1 MLQFHIP
8 SQTRSRLLRFTAVL
22 NSRFADR
29 QAPVIFGQSA
39 IGIVKLQL
47 VRGEEQAVRNP
58 LRKRYLRELRA
69 DLGKYLVIFLLM
81 ILSIAEISGFLVCD
95 ESMIA
100 AYHESF
106 IKYNVEDGNFTVEA
120 ELKDRQI
127 SAIEE
132 AGVSVYPLFFTDRP
146 LTNGTTMRIFPMRD
160 VVDLPCL
167 MEGALP
173 EAADEIAIDRMYADN
188 NGLKIGDTLSL
199 SSGKDFRI
207 SGLVALSDYSA
218 LFENNNDTMVDA
230 KQFGVSVI
238 SEEAF
243 QAFDRDLL
251 TWRYAWKYDEPPADE
266 TEENTRA
273 EEFVKTL
280 TKTADLTGFLPRYQN
295 QAIMFT
301 GEDMGSDRAMM
312 TVFLYIVIVIIAFVF
327 AVTISNTIV
336 SEAAV
341 IGTLRATG
349 FTRRELIRHYMT
361 LPVIVTL
368 ISAAVGNVFGYTV
381 MKNINAALY
390 YGSYSLPTYVT
401 RWSAAAFLETT
412 VIPLILMAVI
422 TWWVL
427 HRRLK
432 LSPLQF
438 LRRDLRRSRNRR
450 AFPLSKRIPFFSRFR
465 LRIAAQNRNNYIVL
479 AIGILFANFLLLFG
493 LMFPNV
499 LHNYMDALPNNMFCK
514 YQYVL
519 QLPAGAV
526 NEDRKI
532 ESLLNMMLFQRAV
545 ETENPDAEKFTAY
558 SLRTVADDRHPFKE
572 EELLVYGVEETSRYI
587 SQEIHPGEV
596 YVSRAYAEKWMLDA
610 GSTIT
615 LKEPYEDKTY
625 TFEVNGIYPY
635 DGALAVF
642 MERED
647 MNTAFD
653 LGSGTFSGYF
663 SETEITDVDEKY
675 IGQRIDF
682 EALSKVSRQLLISM
696 GSMMNIV
703 DVFAVIMFMILIYL
717 MSKMIIEKNAA
728 SISMTKILGYRTGE
742 IARLY
747 VMVTSILV
755 VLLLAATIPLES
767 IALQWVFR
775 MMLRTEMTGWIPFV
789 ISGSV
794 YRNALLIGIG
804 TYVAVALLEYRRIGK
819 VPMDE
824 ALKNVE

>member
-1 MLQFHIP
+1 M
-8 SQTRSRLLRFTAVL
+8 
-22 NSRFADR
+22 
-29 QAPVIFGQSA
+29 
-39 IGIVKLQL
+39 K
-47 VRGEEQAVRNP
+47 NP
-58 LRKRYLRELRA
+58 LRRRYLRELRA
-69 DLGKYLVIFLLM
+69 DFGKYMVIFLLM
-81 ILSIAEISGFLVCD
+81 ILSISEISGFLVCD
-95 ESMIA
+95 ESMIS
-100 AYHESF
+100 AYRESF
-106 IKYNVEDGNFTVEA
+106 TKYNIEDGNFTVES
-120 ELKDRQI
+120 ELKARQI

-132 AGVSVYPLFFTDRP
+132 AGVTVYPLYFTDRL
-146 LTNGTTMRIFPMRD
+146 LTNGTTMRMFSMRD
-160 VVDLPCL
+160 AVDLPCL

-173 EAADEIAIDRMYADN
+173 EKSDEIAIDRMYADN
-188 NGLKIGDTLSL
+188 NGLKVGDTLSL
-199 SSGKDFRI
+199 EEKTDSGEAAAGTMYRI

-218 LFENNNDTMVDA
+218 LFENNNDTMFDA
-230 KQFGVSVI
+230 KQFGVSVVTK
-238 SEEAF
+238 EAF

-251 TWRYAWKYDEPPADE
+251 TWRYAWKYDTPPADE
-266 TEENTRA
+266 TEENERA
-273 EEFVKTL
+273 EAFVKIL
-280 TKTADLTGFLPRYQN
+280 TGAVDLTGFLPRYQN
-295 QAIMFT
+295 QAITFT

-312 TVFLYIVIVIIAFVF
+312 TIFLYIVIIIIAFVF

-336 SEAAV
+336 KEAAV

-349 FTRRELIRHYMT
+349 FTRNELIRHYMT

-368 ISAAVGNVFGYTV
+368 ISAAVGNLFGYTV
-381 MKNINAALY
+381 MKNINASLY

-401 RWSAAAFLETT
+401 RWNADAFLETT
-412 VIPLILMAVI
+412 VVPLILMAVI

-438 LRRDLRRSRNRR
+438 LRRDLQKSRRGR

-479 AIGILFANFLLLFG
+479 AIGILFANFLLMFG

-499 LHNYMDALPNNMFCK
+499 LHNYMDALPENMFCK

-519 QLPAGAV
+519 QLPAGAL
-526 NEDRKI
+526 NEDRKL
-532 ESLLNMMLFQRAV
+532 ESLLNMMLFRQAV
-545 ETENPDAEKFTAY
+545 ETDNPDAEKFSAY
-558 SLRTVADDRHPFKE
+558 SLRTVADARHPFKE
-572 EELLVYGVEETSRYI
+572 EELLVYGVEEESRYLN
-587 SQEIHPGEV
+587 QEFRPGEV
-596 YVSRAYAEKWMLDA
+596 YVSSAYAEKWMLEK
-610 GSTIT
+610 GSSIT
-615 LKEPYEDKTY
+615 LKEPYEDRTY
-625 TFEVNGIYPY
+625 AFTVDGIYNY

-647 MNTAFD
+647 MNTVFD
-653 LGSGTFSGYF
+653 LGTDTFSGYF
-663 SETEITDVDEKY
+663 SATEITDIDEKY

-682 EALSKVSRQLLISM
+682 DALSKVSRQLMISM

-703 DVFAVIMFMILIYL
+703 DVFSVIMFIVLIYL

-728 SISMTKILGYRTGE
+728 SISMTKILGYRNGE

-755 VLLLAATIPLES
+755 VLFLAVTIPVES
-767 IALQWVFR
+767 VALQWVFR

-789 ISGSV
+789 ISKSV
-794 YRNALLIGIG
+794 YRNALLTGIG
-804 TYVAVALLEYRRIGK
+804 TYAAVALLEYRRISR

>member
-1 MLQFHIP
+1 M
-8 SQTRSRLLRFTAVL
+8 
-22 NSRFADR
+22 
-29 QAPVIFGQSA
+29 
-39 IGIVKLQL
+39 
-47 VRGEEQAVRNP
+47 RNP
-58 LRKRYLRELRA
+58 LRKRFIRELRA
-69 DLGKYLVIFLLM
+69 DLGKYFVIFLLM
-81 ILSIAEISGFLVCD
+81 ILSISEISGFLVCD
-95 ESMIA
+95 ESMIS
-100 AYHESF
+100 AYRESF
-106 IKYNVEDGNFTVEA
+106 TKYNVEDGNFTAEA
-120 ELKDRQI
+120 ELKERQI
-127 SAIEE
+127 AAIEE
-132 AGVSVYPLFFTDRP
+132 SGVSVYPLFYTDRP
-146 LTNGTTMRIFPMRD
+146 MTNGTTMRIFPMRD

-167 MEGALP
+167 MEGTLP
-173 EAADEIAIDRMYADN
+173 EKADEIAIDRMYADN
-188 NGLKIGDTLSL
+188 NGLKVGDTLSL
-199 SSGKDFRI
+199 QEQTASAEAAAGSVYRI

-218 LFENNNDTMVDA
+218 LFENNNDTMFDA
-230 KQFGVSVI
+230 KQFGVSVVTK
-238 SEEAF
+238 EAF
-243 QAFDRDLL
+243 QVFDRDLL
-251 TWRYAWKYDEPPADE
+251 TWRYAWKYDTPPADE
-266 TEENTRA
+266 TEENERA

-280 TKTADLTGFLPRYQN
+280 SRTVDLTGFLPRYQN

-312 TVFLYIVIVIIAFVF
+312 TVFLYIVIIIIAFVF

-336 SEAAV
+336 KEAAV

-349 FTRRELIRHYMT
+349 YTRNELIRHYMT

-368 ISAAVGNVFGYTV
+368 ISAAVGNIFGYTV
-381 MKNINAALY
+381 MKNINASLY

-401 RWSAAAFLETT
+401 RWNADAFLETT
-412 VIPLILMAVI
+412 VVPLILMAVI

-438 LRRDLRRSRNRR
+438 LRRDLQKKRNGR

-479 AIGILFANFLLLFG
+479 AIGILFANFLLMFG

-499 LHNYMDALPNNMFCK
+499 LRNYMDALPENMFCR

-519 QLPAGAV
+519 QLPAGAL
-526 NEDRKI
+526 NEDRKL
-532 ESLLNMMLFQRAV
+532 ESLLNMMLFRQAV
-545 ETENPDAEKFTAY
+545 ETDNPDAEKFSAY

-572 EELLVYGVEETSRYI
+572 EELLVYGVEEESRYI
-587 SQEIHPGEV
+587 SEEIHPGEV
-596 YVSRAYAEKWMLDA
+596 YVSSAYAEKWMLER
-610 GSTIT
+610 GSSIT

-625 TFEVNGIYPY
+625 SFAVDGIYDY

-647 MNTAFD
+647 MNTVFD
-653 LGSGTFSGYF
+653 LGTDTFSGYF
-663 SETEITDVDEKY
+663 SATEITDIDEKY

-682 EALSKVSRQLLISM
+682 DALSKVSRQLMISM
-696 GSMMNIV
+696 GSMMDIV
-703 DVFAVIMFMILIYL
+703 DVFSVIMFIVLIYL

-728 SISMTKILGYRTGE
+728 SISMTKILGYRNSE

-755 VLLLAATIPLES
+755 VLFLAVTIPVES

-789 ISGSV
+789 ISKSV
-794 YRNALLIGIG
+794 YRNALLTGIG
-804 TYVAVALLEYRRIGK
+804 TYAAVALLEYRRISK

-824 ALKNVE
+824 ALKTAE

>member
-1 MLQFHIP
+1 M
-8 SQTRSRLLRFTAVL
+8 
-22 NSRFADR
+22 
-29 QAPVIFGQSA
+29 
-39 IGIVKLQL
+39 
-47 VRGEEQAVRNP
+47 RNP
-58 LRKRYLRELRA
+58 LRKRFIRELRA
-69 DLGKYLVIFLLM
+69 DLGKYFVIFLLM
-81 ILSIAEISGFLVCD
+81 ILSISEISGFLVCD
-95 ESMIA
+95 ESMIS
-100 AYHESF
+100 AYRESF
-106 IKYNVEDGNFTVEA
+106 TKYNVEDGNFTAEA
-120 ELKDRQI
+120 ELKERQI
-127 SAIEE
+127 AAIEE
-132 AGVSVYPLFFTDRP
+132 SGVSVYPLFYTDRP
-146 LTNGTTMRIFPMRD
+146 MTNGTTMRIFPMRD

-167 MEGALP
+167 MEGTLP
-173 EAADEIAIDRMYADN
+173 EKADEIAIDRMYADN
-188 NGLKIGDTLSL
+188 NGLKVGDTLSL
-199 SSGKDFRI
+199 QEQTDSAEAAAGSVYRI

-218 LFENNNDTMVDA
+218 LFENNNDTMFDA
-230 KQFGVSVI
+230 KQFGVSVVTK
-238 SEEAF
+238 EAF
-243 QAFDRDLL
+243 QVFDRDLL
-251 TWRYAWKYDEPPADE
+251 TWRYAWKYDTPPADE
-266 TEENTRA
+266 TEENERA
-273 EEFVKTL
+273 EEFVKILSRTV
-280 TKTADLTGFLPRYQN
+280 DLTGFLPRYQN

-312 TVFLYIVIVIIAFVF
+312 TVFLYIVIIIIAFVF

-336 SEAAV
+336 KEAAV

-349 FTRRELIRHYMT
+349 YTRNELIRHYMT

-368 ISAAVGNVFGYTV
+368 ISAAVGNIFGYTV
-381 MKNINAALY
+381 MKNINASLY

-401 RWSAAAFLETT
+401 RWNADAFLETT
-412 VIPLILMAVI
+412 VVPLILMAVI

-438 LRRDLRRSRNRR
+438 LRRDLQKKRHSR

-479 AIGILFANFLLLFG
+479 AIGILFANFLLMFG

-499 LHNYMDALPNNMFCK
+499 LRNYMDALPENMFCR

-519 QLPAGAV
+519 QLPAGAL
-526 NEDRKI
+526 NEDRKL
-532 ESLLNMMLFQRAV
+532 ESLLNMMLFRRAV
-545 ETENPDAEKFTAY
+545 ETDNPDAEKFSAY

-572 EELLVYGVEETSRYI
+572 EELLVYGVEEESRYI
-587 SQEIHPGEV
+587 SEEIHPGEV
-596 YVSRAYAEKWMLDA
+596 YVSSAYAEKWMLEK
-610 GSTIT
+610 GSSIT

-625 TFEVNGIYPY
+625 SFTVDGIYDY

-647 MNTAFD
+647 MNTVFD
-653 LGSGTFSGYF
+653 LGTDTFSGYF
-663 SETEITDVDEKY
+663 SATEITDIDEKY

-682 EALSKVSRQLLISM
+682 DALSKVSRQLMISM
-696 GSMMNIV
+696 GSMMDIV
-703 DVFAVIMFMILIYL
+703 DVFSVIMFIVLIYL

-728 SISMTKILGYRTGE
+728 SISMTKILGYQNSE

-755 VLLLAATIPLES
+755 VLFLAVTIPVES

-789 ISGSV
+789 ISKSV
-794 YRNALLIGIG
+794 YRNALLTGIG
-804 TYVAVALLEYRRIGK
+804 TYAAVALLEYRRISK

-824 ALKNVE
+824 ALKNTE